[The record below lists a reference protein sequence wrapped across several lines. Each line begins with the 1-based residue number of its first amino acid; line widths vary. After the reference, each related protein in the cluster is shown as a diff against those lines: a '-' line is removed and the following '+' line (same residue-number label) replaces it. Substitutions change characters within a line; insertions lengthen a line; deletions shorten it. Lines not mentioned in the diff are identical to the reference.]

1 MTELKAKA
9 GKNEVC
15 ASVQWNDFRKT
26 GGGTLPEILNNL
38 EGQPAMLYAAESN
51 DRNSETGE
59 IVALTSDS
67 DALFG
72 IPNRPATEDN
82 LCTVKSGALP
92 KSDHEMSASFS
103 PDEHNVVYLT
113 FTLK

>member
-1 MTELKAKA
+1 M
-9 GKNEVC
+9 
-15 ASVQWNDFRKT
+15 
-26 GGGTLPEILNNL
+26 PEILNNL
-38 EGQPAMLYAAESN
+38 EGQPDMLYAAESN

-59 IVALTSDS
+59 IASLASGS
-67 DALFG
+67 EALFG

-103 PDEHNVVYLT
+103 PDEYNVVYLT